1 MSVTTVTHVQH
12 ARTQRVTGCQTDPK
26 RQDRGAILK
35 FFFDFFRARVYNI
48 GPEAC
53 DLVRSVFCVVG
64 CSQKRLIVPGCIVC
78 YIL

>member
-1 MSVTTVTHVQH
+1 MSVTTVTYMQC
-12 ARTQRVTGCQTDPK
+12 ARAQRGTGGQTDPK

-48 GPEAC
+48 GPEVC
-53 DLVRSVFCVVG
+53 GLVRSMFCVVG
-64 CSQKRLIVPGCIVC
+64 CSRKRLIVPGCIVC